1 MTAGPFVGIDLGTQ
15 AVQAVSLDE
24 SGDLADARLFAADE
38 SEDVA
43 RWAAHA
49 KVIAIDAPDRPSSG
63 AHADDERL
71 PPKFQRGRCAEAA
84 LALVHGYWVPWVTPA
99 LPEPGSWIELGI
111 ALHGRLRQIAGAE
124 VIEVFP
130 YAGFRHLAPERLP
143 KKTSVAG
150 VRTRAGLLRRAGLD
164 EARLELWTHDFLDAA
179 LAALIALQRSRREAV
194 RVDCTADS
202 RCGHDGSAI
211 WLPRP
216 LSGASRY

>member
-1 MTAGPFVGIDLGTQ
+1 MTAGPFVGIDLGAQ

-24 SGDLADARLFAADE
+24 SGNLADAKLFAADE
-38 SEDVA
+38 GDDVA
-43 RWAAHA
+43 DWAALA

-63 AHADDERL
+63 AHAGDERL

-99 LPEPGSWIELGI
+99 QPEPGSWIELGI
-111 ALHGRLRQIAGAE
+111 SLHGRLRQISGGE

-130 YAGFRHLAPERLP
+130 YAAFRHLAPEPLP

-150 VRTRAGLLRRAGLD
+150 VRTRVGLLGRAGLD
-164 EARLELWTHDFLDAA
+164 DGCLELWTHDFLDAA
-179 LAALIALQRSRREAV
+179 LAALIALQRSRGEAV
-194 RVDCTADS
+194 RVACADDS
-202 RCGHDGSAI
+202 RCGHDGSAM

-216 LSGASRY
+216 LPKSAG